1 VNPDAVYSSY
11 QTAMGSPFTTPLAR
25 ARQAWQAFN
34 TQPRLLQAAYLLSA
48 IPLLVGTWI
57 FFTWLITRQEW
68 LQVAGFITICLG
80 LVAVFSAFIC
90 LKMHN
95 DLQWDDA
102 PEKARRIR
110 RNTWFVRTLM
120 VSNFVLALVYMEAA
134 FHAGSGYKVVIINE
148 TAKTI
153 DRLTLNSPGRQL
165 ELGALAP
172 GQQISQTFSRFRYPT
187 YTFAASQGYKQILGR
202 VTGEAGRCD
211 IVYLKADGTYETR
224 DDRGTW

>member
-1 VNPDAVYSSY
+1 
-11 QTAMGSPFTTPLAR
+11 MGSPFTTPLAR

-57 FFTWLITRQEW
+57 FFRWLITRQEW

-95 DLQWDDA
+95 DLQWDDT

-110 RNTWFVRTLM
+110 RNTWLVRTLM

-153 DRLTLNSPGRQL
+153 DRLTLNSQV
-165 ELGALAP
+165 
-172 GQQISQTFSRFRYPT
+172 ISSNWARWHPANKFHKPSVASGIPPTPSRP
-187 YTFAASQGYKQILGR
+187 A
-202 VTGEAGRCD
+202 
-211 IVYLKADGTYETR
+211 KATNR
-224 DDRGTW
+224 F